1 MTAELTEAR
10 LLDIWETGSG
20 QRPPARAMLLATA
33 AAALFEPAGSARP
46 GPAPDGSGQPGP
58 RAGVRPVAGRTLAA
72 LNALL
77 LDLRERCFG
86 TALPCAA
93 DCPHCAEQLDVTLTT
108 AELRPPGDR
117 TARPGA
123 TPATGR
129 VRVDGHQVTYRA
141 LTGADLLAVD
151 PDAPGA
157 RQTLLGRCVLV
168 VEPPVPEGPG
178 DTVLEA
184 VAERLGALDPGAD
197 TAVVLTCPYCRHCW
211 TAAFDLAGYVWAEV
225 EAYARRLLHEVH
237 VLARAYG
244 WTEAEVLGV
253 SPVRRQYYLEAA
265 TA

>member
-20 QRPPARAMLLATA
+20 QAPPARALLLA
-33 AAALFEPAGSARP
+33 AAALFGPTGAGLP
-46 GPAPDGSGQPGP
+46 GPGPDGTGQPDP
-58 RAGVRPVAGRTLAA
+58 WAGTRPVTEHTLAA

-86 TALPCAA
+86 PALPCAA
-93 DCPHCAEQLDVTLTT
+93 DCPHCDEQLDVTLTT

-117 TARPGA
+117 TAPPGRA
-123 TPATGR
+123 PATGR
-129 VRVDGHQVTYRA
+129 VRVDGHEVTYRA
-141 LTGADLLAVD
+141 LTGGDLLAVD
-151 PDAPGA
+151 PDEPGA
-157 RQTLLGRCVLV
+157 RRALLGRCVLGAV
-168 VEPPVPEGPG
+168 PPAPEGPS
-178 DTVLEA
+178 DAVLEA
-184 VAERLGALDPGAD
+184 VAERLSALDPGAD
-197 TAVVLTCPYCRHCW
+197 TAVALTCPYCRHSW
-211 TAAFDLAGYVWAEV
+211 TAPFDLAGYLWAEV

-253 SPVRRQYYLEAA
+253 SPARRQYYLEAA

>member
-10 LLDIWETGSG
+10 LLDIWETGNG
-20 QRPPARAMLLATA
+20 RKPPARVLLLAA
-33 AAALFEPAGSARP
+33 AGAGLP
-46 GPAPDGSGQPGP
+46 ETGPDGTGQPDP
-58 RAGVRPVAGRTLAA
+58 RSDLQTVADRTLAA
-72 LNALL
+72 LNGLL

-93 DCPHCAEQLDVTLTT
+93 DCPHCAEQLDVSLTT

-117 TARPGA
+117 VAPPGGA
-123 TPATGR
+123 PATGR
-129 VRVDGHQVTYRA
+129 VHVDGHEVTYRA
-141 LTGADLLAVD
+141 LTGGDLLAVD

-157 RQTLLGRCVLV
+157 RRTLLGRCVLGAV
-168 VEPPVPEGPG
+168 PPAPDGPS
-178 DTVLEA
+178 DAVLEA

-197 TAVVLTCPYCRHCW
+197 TAVALTCPYCRHSW
-211 TAAFDLAGYVWAEV
+211 TAALDLGGYLWAEV

-244 WTEAEVLGV
+244 WTEADVLGA

>member
-20 QRPPARAMLLATA
+20 QEPLPRALLLA
-33 AAALFEPAGSARP
+33 AAAAVVLGPAGADRP
-46 GPAPDGSGQPGP
+46 GPGADGTGQPGP
-58 RAGVRPVAGRTLAA
+58 RAGMQPVAERTLAA
-72 LNALL
+72 LNGLL

-108 AELRPPGDR
+108 AELHPPGGR
-117 TARPGA
+117 TAPPGGA
-123 TPATGR
+123 PATAR
-129 VRVDGHQVTYRA
+129 VRVDGHEVTYRA
-141 LTGADLLAVD
+141 LTGGDLLAVD
-151 PDAPGA
+151 PGTPGA
-157 RQTLLGRCVLV
+157 RRALLARCVLGAV
-168 VEPPVPEGPG
+168 PSAPEGPS
-178 DTVLEA
+178 DAVLEA

-197 TAVVLTCPYCRHCW
+197 TAVALTCPYCRHSW
-211 TAAFDLAGYVWAEV
+211 TAAFDVAGYLWAEV
-225 EAYARRLLHEVH
+225 EAHARRLLHEVH